1 MPSTKCLFKCGTTSY
16 ARPLRIKHCETT
28 RQRIDGTTPRP
39 PIHHE
44 VLLQARLNIVAG
56 KKVFRGGF
64 VVLLHWLCEV
74 KGRQYEPSLR
84 GIRIPCQTFACRVRY
99 TRKRA
104 CPFDCLVSAPHL
116 SRLEEVVTY
125 TFLRVLHFHVCCFNL
140 PRVKVCYLISW
151 SSPSYK
157 SHASFF
163 TLKMSTTGFQV
174 NVGQYTFQTMQFC
187 VPGPAIGDKKS
198 IEGPRKL
205 SQGGKVHASRCRT
218 STYSRACFCFNQ
230 TFGGINASTSWKQQW
245 LC

>member
-1 MPSTKCLFKCGTTSY
+1 MRNDTAAHRWNDTQTAYPSRSLAAGTPKY
-16 ARPLRIKHCETT
+16 RGWQEGFC
-28 RQRIDGTTPRP
+28 
-39 PIHHE
+39 
-44 VLLQARLNIVAG
+44 
-56 KKVFRGGF
+56 GGF
-64 VVLLHWLCEV
+64 VVFLRWLCEV

-151 SSPSYK
+151 PSPSYK

-174 NVGQYTFQTMQFC
+174 NVGQYAFQTMQFC

-218 STYSRACFCFNQ
+218 STSSRACFCFNQ